1 MLLTGFSV
9 AAHQLWKNAVSRLTN
24 QQAVFCIQLER
35 ESHADQ
41 IETDDTV
48 KSVADKLIHCIFHDH
63 RIVLDTETPHLDGW
77 ELVDNLLA
85 TFIVDVSR
93 DQTVRYHL
101 YLDGVSKIA
110 LRETNRRRCALY
122 QILRLGKSRHG
133 EGE

>member
-35 ESHADQ
+35 ESHADL

-48 KSVADKLIHCIFHDH
+48 KSVADKLVHRIFHDH
-63 RIVLDTETPHLDGW
+63 RIVLDTETSH
-77 ELVDNLLA
+77 
-85 TFIVDVSR
+85 
-93 DQTVRYHL
+93 
-101 YLDGVSKIA
+101 LDGVSKIA